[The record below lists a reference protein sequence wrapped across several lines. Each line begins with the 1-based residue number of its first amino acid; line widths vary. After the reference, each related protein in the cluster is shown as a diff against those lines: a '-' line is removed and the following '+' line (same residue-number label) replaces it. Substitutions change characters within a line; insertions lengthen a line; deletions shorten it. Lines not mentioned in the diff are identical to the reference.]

1 MPDPSSAPRSDPPR
15 LPSARRPQGLPA
27 ATVRSVDAAE
37 EQAWNEQQLA
47 VPVAATRAR
56 IWCYPQPAVVLGR
69 AQHALLPALD
79 GDRHRIVARSS
90 GGGAV
95 LVGPWMVGASVV
107 LPLGH
112 RLLPQGAIADSYRWL
127 GELFVE
133 VLAHHGVRAESMP
146 RERTWKAP
154 AGLAWACFAGMSPWE
169 VVIGER
175 KLVGFA
181 QRRNRH
187 GVLLVAGALVAPV
200 PWELLCEA
208 MRQPAAQAAELAA
221 VTIDASQVRHRQLPV
236 AEFAADAAS
245 MLAVALAD

>member
-1 MPDPSSAPRSDPPR
+1 MPDPRSDSPHPR
-15 LPSARRPQGLPA
+15 HAGSSQGAPA
-27 ATVRSVDAAE
+27 VAVCSVDAAE
-37 EQAWNEQQLA
+37 EQVWNQQQLA
-47 VPVAATRAR
+47 VPVPEPRAR
-56 IWCYPQPAVVLGR
+56 LWCYPQPAVVLGR

-79 GDRHRIVARSS
+79 SERCRIVARAS

-107 LPLGH
+107 LPVGH

-127 GELFVE
+127 GALFVE
-133 VLAHHGVRAESMP
+133 VLARHGVAAQSMP

-169 VVIGER
+169 VVIGDR

-187 GVLLVAGALVAPV
+187 GVLLVGGALVATV
-200 PWELLCEA
+200 PWARLCDA
-208 MRQPAAQAAELAA
+208 MRQPAAQAADLAA
-221 VTIDASQVRHRQLPV
+221 ITIDASQVLGRPLP
-236 AEFAADAAS
+236 AADFAADVAAV
-245 MLAVALAD
+245 LAAALSN

>member
-1 MPDPSSAPRSDPPR
+1 MPDPRSDPSHLRHAGSSRVP
-15 LPSARRPQGLPA
+15 PA
-27 ATVRSVDAAE
+27 VPVCSVDAAE
-37 EQAWNEQQLA
+37 EQAWNEQQLDLP
-47 VPVAATRAR
+47 VPVPRAR
-56 IWCYPQPAVVLGR
+56 LWCYPQPAVVLGR

-79 GDRHRIVARSS
+79 SSRFRVVTRSS

-107 LPLGH
+107 LPAGH
-112 RLLPQGAIADSYRWL
+112 RLLPPGAIADSYRWL

-133 VLAHHGVRAESMP
+133 VLARHGVAAESMP

-154 AGLAWACFAGMSPWE
+154 TGLAWACFAGMSPWE

-187 GVLLVAGALVAPV
+187 GVLLVAGALLAPV
-200 PWELLCEA
+200 PWALLCEA
-208 MRQPAAQAAELAA
+208 MRQPAAQAAALAA
-221 VTIDASQVRHRQLPV
+221 ATIDASQALGRPLP
-236 AEFAADAAS
+236 
-245 MLAVALAD
+245 LADFTADVAAVLGDALTD